1 METLVLVIHI
11 LVALGMT
18 GLILVQ
24 QGKGADAGATFGGGG
39 AATVFGAAGSANFL
53 TRSTAI
59 LTAIFFLTSLGLA
72 IIAKKQAAELLS
84 LPTAQ
89 APITQPV
96 TPRPL
101 TQNITPSAAA
111 PAPAASATPAP
122 APAASATPA
131 PAVAATPAA
140 AATPA
145 PEVTVTPA
153 PAAPVEN

>member
-59 LTAIFFLTSLGLA
+59 LTAIFFLTSVGLA
-72 IIAKKQAAELLS
+72 IIAKQQAADLLS

-89 APITQPV
+89 APVTQPV

-101 TQNITPSAAA
+101 TQSITPLPAS
-111 PAPAASATPAP
+111 PAPTVTVGTASVAASAAP
-122 APAASATPA
+122 TAAVATTAPEAADS
-131 PAVAATPAA
+131 AVAAEMADAVKTLP
-140 AATPA
+140 P
-145 PEVTVTPA
+145 
-153 PAAPVEN
+153 N

>member
-1 METLVLVIHI
+1 METLVLVVHVVIAV
-11 LVALGMT
+11 LMT

-72 IIAKKQAAELLS
+72 VIAKKQAGNLLS
-84 LPTAQ
+84 LPSVQ
-89 APITQPV
+89 APVTQTV

-101 TQNITPSAAA
+101 TQNITP
-111 PAPAASATPAP
+111 PAASSSPSPATPAVLAEP
-122 APAASATPA
+122 AVGAITPA
-131 PAVAATPAA
+131 PNSAPTP
-140 AATPA
+140 TPTSSSA
-145 PEVTVTPA
+145 EMAEALGSVPQ
-153 PAAPVEN
+153 N

>member
-111 PAPAASATPAP
+111 PAPAVS
-122 APAASATPA
+122 
-131 PAVAATPAA
+131 VTPAA
-140 AATPA
+140 AVSATPA
-145 PEVTVTPA
+145 PEVTATPA

>member
-53 TRSTAI
+53 TRSTAV

-72 IIAKKQAAELLS
+72 IIAKQQAADLLS
-84 LPTAQ
+84 LPSAQ
-89 APITQPV
+89 APVTQPI

-101 TQNITPSAAA
+101 TQSTTPAPVVESTPAVPVVAAPAAA
-111 PAPAASATPAP
+111 PEVVTTEIATPEAVTTT
-122 APAASATPA
+122 ATP
-131 PAVAATPAA
+131 T
-140 AATPA
+140 
-145 PEVTVTPA
+145 
-153 PAAPVEN
+153 EN

>member
-53 TRSTAI
+53 TRSTAV

-72 IIAKKQAAELLS
+72 VIAKRQSAELFS
-84 LPTAQ
+84 LPSVQ
-89 APITQPV
+89 APVTQPV

-101 TQNITPSAAA
+101 TESITPSATAPTTAEVTA
-111 PAPAASATPAP
+111 PATIDP
-122 APAASATPA
+122 
-131 PAVAATPAA
+131 VAADPTPAA
-140 AATPA
+140 QMTDAIDTL
-145 PEVTVTPA
+145 PE
-153 PAAPVEN
+153 N

>member
-1 METLVLVIHI
+1 METLVLVVHI
-11 LVALGMT
+11 VIAVLMT

-111 PAPAASATPAP
+111 PAPAT
-122 APAASATPA
+122 
-131 PAVAATPAA
+131 
-140 AATPA
+140 
-145 PEVTVTPA
+145 TVTPA
-153 PAAPVEN
+153 PAVFSNASSSGYAST

>member
-11 LVALGMT
+11 IVALGMT

-89 APITQPV
+89 APVTQPV

-101 TQNITPSAAA
+101 TQNITPAPTASSSPAPVVAAPVAAA
-111 PAPAASATPAP
+111 PAE
-122 APAASATPA
+122 
-131 PAVAATPAA
+131 PAVAATP
-140 AATPA
+140 T
-145 PEVTVTPA
+145 
-153 PAAPVEN
+153 EN

>member
-72 IIAKKQAAELLS
+72 MIAKKQAAELLS

-111 PAPAASATPAP
+111 PAPATSATPA
-122 APAASATPA
+122 SA
-131 PAVAATPAA
+131 PAVSVTPAA

-145 PEVTVTPA
+145 PEVTATPA
-153 PAAPVEN
+153 PAVPAAPVEN

>member
-1 METLVLVIHI
+1 METLVLVVHVVIAV
-11 LVALGMT
+11 LMT

-72 IIAKKQAAELLS
+72 VIAKKQAGNLLS
-84 LPTAQ
+84 LPSVQAQ
-89 APITQPV
+89 VTQPV

-101 TQNITPSAAA
+101 TQNITP
-111 PAPAASATPAP
+111 PAASSSPSPATPAVLAEP
-122 APAASATPA
+122 AVGAITPA
-131 PAVAATPAA
+131 PNSAPTPTSSSAEMA
-140 AATPA
+140 EALGSVPQ
-145 PEVTVTPA
+145 
-153 PAAPVEN
+153 N

>member
-72 IIAKKQAAELLS
+72 IIAKQQAADLLS

-89 APITQPV
+89 APVTQPV

-101 TQNITPSAAA
+101 TQSITPSAAI
-111 PAPAASATPAP
+111 
-122 APAASATPA
+122 PA
-131 PAVAATPAA
+131 PAVAATPASLESSPNPLKND
-140 AATPA
+140 TQVS
-145 PEVTVTPA
+145 EGL
-153 PAAPVEN
+153 EKSQ

>member
-1 METLVLVIHI
+1 VETLVLVIHI
-11 LVALGMT
+11 IVALGMT

-101 TQNITPSAAA
+101 TQNITPAPTVSSSPASVVAAPVAAA
-111 PAPAASATPAP
+111 PAEPVVPATP
-122 APAASATPA
+122 T
-131 PAVAATPAA
+131 
-140 AATPA
+140 
-145 PEVTVTPA
+145 
-153 PAAPVEN
+153 EN

>member
-1 METLVLVIHI
+1 VETLVLVVHI
-11 LVALGMT
+11 VIAVLMT

-72 IIAKKQAAELLS
+72 VIAKRQAADLVS

-89 APITQPV
+89 APVTQPV

-101 TQNITPSAAA
+101 TQSITP
-111 PAPAASATPAP
+111 PASVT
-122 APAASATPA
+122 
-131 PAVAATPAA
+131 
-140 AATPA
+140 
-145 PEVTVTPA
+145 PEVAVGTAETVRET
-153 PAAPVEN
+153 APVDTAPTATAEVGDAISRLPENSGLPEN

>member
-11 LVALGMT
+11 IVALGMT

-84 LPTAQ
+84 LPTVQ
-89 APITQPV
+89 APVTQPV

-101 TQNITPSAAA
+101 TQNITPAPTASSSPAPVVAA
-111 PAPAASATPAP
+111 P
-122 APAASATPA
+122 
-131 PAVAATPAA
+131 VAATPAEPA
-140 AATPA
+140 VPATP
-145 PEVTVTPA
+145 T
-153 PAAPVEN
+153 EN

>member
-53 TRSTAI
+53 TRSTAV
-59 LTAIFFLTSLGLA
+59 LTVIFFLTSLGLA
-72 IIAKKQAAELLS
+72 VIAKRQATELLS

-89 APITQPV
+89 APVTQPV

-101 TQNITPSAAA
+101 TENITPPVASPERTAPDVEVGTAATVVD
-111 PAPAASATPAP
+111 ATPATQI
-122 APAASATPA
+122 ADAIKTL
-131 PAVAATPAA
+131 
-140 AATPA
+140 
-145 PEVTVTPA
+145 PE
-153 PAAPVEN
+153 N

>member
-53 TRSTAI
+53 TRSTAV

-72 IIAKKQAAELLS
+72 IIAKQQAADLLS

-89 APITQPV
+89 APVTQPV

-101 TQNITPSAAA
+101 TQSITPLPASPAPTVTVGTA
-111 PAPAASATPAP
+111 PAAASATPT
-122 APAASATPA
+122 AAVATTA
-131 PAVAATPAA
+131 SEAADSAVAAEMADAVKTLPQ
-140 AATPA
+140 
-145 PEVTVTPA
+145 
-153 PAAPVEN
+153 N

>member
-96 TPRPL
+96 LPRPL

-122 APAASATPA
+122 APTVS
-131 PAVAATPAA
+131 VTPAA
-140 AATPA
+140 AVSATPA
-145 PEVTVTPA
+145 PEVTATPA

>member
-72 IIAKKQAAELLS
+72 VIAKRQASELLS
-84 LPTAQ
+84 LPAAQ
-89 APITQPV
+89 APVTQPA

-101 TQNITPSAAA
+101 TQDI
-111 PAPAASATPAP
+111 AS
-122 APAASATPA
+122 
-131 PAVAATPAA
+131 PAVTATPAA
-140 AATPA
+140 S
-145 PEVTVTPA
+145 VVA
-153 PAAPVEN
+153 PAAAVATESASSTVANDAVAPVTPEDQMADAISTVPQN

>member
-1 METLVLVIHI
+1 METLVLVVHI
-11 LVALGMT
+11 VIAVLMT

-111 PAPAASATPAP
+111 PAPAVSATPA
-122 APAASATPA
+122 SDVTVNPA
-131 PAVAATPAA
+131 PAVS
-140 AATPA
+140 
-145 PEVTVTPA
+145 E
-153 PAAPVEN
+153 APVEN